1 MRKEIREVLVLLLG
15 ARGVVASW
23 GMSNININ
31 PHSLSF
37 NVNGLR
43 YKGKV
48 RIVPAPEAQYAVI
61 LRNGNKLY
69 CTAEDMVYQLDT
81 IIEHTESYSDDLLKW
96 IRINTH
102 IYP

>member
-15 ARGVVASW
+15 ARDVVASW

-31 PHSLSF
+31 PHFLSF
-37 NVNGLR
+37 TVNGLR

-48 RIVPAPEAQYAVI
+48 RIIPDPKAQYAVV
-61 LRNGNKLY
+61 LGKGNKFY
-69 CTAEDMVYQLDT
+69 CTAEDMVSQLDT

-102 IYP
+102 ICP